1 MNTFGK
7 INWIEYYGGQ
17 QYYDGR
23 RLSDKL
29 LEQNPCTACS
39 RGPNGADNCT
49 HPINPDLVTSCWKFT
64 VWMRKIW
71 PVVTGKA
78 ANPLCKNEKAA
89 KVK

>member
-7 INWIEYYGGQ
+7 FNWQQYYGGQ
-17 QYYDGR
+17 
-23 RLSDKL
+23 RLLDKL
-29 LEQNPCTACS
+29 LEQNPCLKCA

-49 HPINPDLVTSCWKFT
+49 HPINPDLVTSCWRFT

-89 KVK
+89 VKK

>member
-7 INWIEYYGGQ
+7 FDWQQYYGGQ
-17 QYYDGR
+17 
-23 RLSDKL
+23 RLLDKL
-29 LEQNPCTACS
+29 LKQNPCLKCA

-49 HPINPDLVTSCWKFT
+49 HPIDPEKVTACWKHT
-64 VWMRKIW
+64 VWVRKIW

-89 KVK
+89 FTK